1 MTLLFEVFCLSFC
14 LLSQTFASTAVSSL
28 NHLTLLFFPI
38 FPCILNDVDGRFNLS
53 KTRKAP
59 NQPILPCFL
68 KYVKYSTS
76 SWEKQIYRARAPA
89 FQKLHPAVHL
99 SFLLWVLFVLE
110 IDFIISK
117 KKKRRLLRQKRN
129 EYFSHLVLLQL
140 IDPTL
145 PLFTVN
151 LVVPCAGAS
160 FDLILLSF
168 LYDSPHIISGK
179 GH

>member
-1 MTLLFEVFCLSFC
+1 MKIDLDLCRWMCRLASFLSLYEDKNKQSRGFVMTLLFEVFCQSFC
-14 LLSQTFASTAVSSL
+14 LLSQTFASTALSSL

-59 NQPILPCFL
+59 NQPILPCSL

-117 KKKRRLLRQKRN
+117 KK
-129 EYFSHLVLLQL
+129 
-140 IDPTL
+140 TAA
-145 PLFTVN
+145 FT
-151 LVVPCAGAS
+151 S
-160 FDLILLSF
+160 ETE
-168 LYDSPHIISGK
+168 
-179 GH
+179 